1 MKRKMS
7 FLVAGL
13 LCLSLCLGAEAAG
26 TVTDTLTVRVGY
38 YGMEQDRYVEVATY
52 HWSELYDALPLH
64 YEAYS
69 FFRSTDDGT
78 YNTVIDSAYGFYL
91 ADLLDYAGIYSGD
104 ISVVAFYT
112 RDQSVGFFT
121 SFTYADLFGTQRY
134 YYNDLSAHISPVYD
148 ENGALTGYDGDE
160 AWNDCWT
167 VQPMLALEDS
177 WVSYEIGTEHT
188 APNYSSLGT
197 GNRFRLLFGQS
208 YPLECRTNQS
218 AKYTHTLFI
227 TLQGAP
233 KITEEP
239 PELDGTLGSHSA
251 TFQISVGQQALRDAL
266 AQYLD
271 IASSDSSVL
280 EITGITPSW
289 GALTGIR
296 PGKLASRMLEEG
308 MTEHQVDR
316 VLRDT
321 YFVSPERRR
330 LCIETAEASRRAK
343 AELKPED
350 ISLYVGIPFCP
361 TRCAYCSFV
370 SQSVERTLG
379 LVEPYLEVLHR
390 EITDAARMV
399 QETGLHIKS
408 FYMGGGTPT
417 TLSTDQ
423 MDRLLTHLNRSFDLS
438 GCAEY
443 CIEAGRP
450 DTIDREK
457 LQVLLDH
464 GVDRISVN
472 PQSLEDHVLT
482 AIGRRHTA
490 RDVEEAMALATG
502 MGFPH
507 VNMDLIAGLPE
518 DTPEGFRRTL
528 DKCLSYG
535 ADNITVHTLS
545 LKKGSRILLE
555 NFTIPSAE
563 AVGEMLDYANAALR
577 QADFRPYYL
586 YRQKYM
592 SGSFENT
599 GWCISGAEGLYNIY
613 IMEELHSILSLGAG
627 GSTKMVDPVHQRI
640 ERVFHTKYP
649 TEYIQRSEKLEE
661 NLSAFR
667 QFHENMRG

>member
-38 YGMEQDRYVEVATY
+38 YGMEQHRYVEVATY

-104 ISVVAFYT
+104 IAVVAFYT

-148 ENGALTGYDGDE
+148 ENGTLTGYDGDE

-280 EITGITPSW
+280 EITGITVTPDAQYSD
-289 GALTGIR
+289 
-296 PGKLASRMLEEG
+296 LATVTVLPRMAW
-308 MTEHQVDR
+308 TRTASSPAVR
-316 VLRDT
+316 LRR
-321 YFVSPERRR
+321 SGRRR
-330 LCIETAEASRRAK
+330 PWTRRPSACTPCRMHWPRSCRAAGRRKRRAQ
-343 AELKPED
+343 P
-350 ISLYVGIPFCP
+350 I
-361 TRCAYCSFV
+361 R
-370 SQSVERTLG
+370 
-379 LVEPYLEVLHR
+379 
-390 EITDAARMV
+390 
-399 QETGLHIKS
+399 
-408 FYMGGGTPT
+408 
-417 TLSTDQ
+417 
-423 MDRLLTHLNRSFDLS
+423 
-438 GCAEY
+438 
-443 CIEAGRP
+443 
-450 DTIDREK
+450 
-457 LQVLLDH
+457 
-464 GVDRISVN
+464 
-472 PQSLEDHVLT
+472 
-482 AIGRRHTA
+482 
-490 RDVEEAMALATG
+490 
-502 MGFPH
+502 
-507 VNMDLIAGLPE
+507 
-518 DTPEGFRRTL
+518 
-528 DKCLSYG
+528 CLSP
-535 ADNITVHTLS
+535 L
-545 LKKGSRILLE
+545 
-555 NFTIPSAE
+555 
-563 AVGEMLDYANAALR
+563 
-577 QADFRPYYL
+577 
-586 YRQKYM
+586 
-592 SGSFENT
+592 
-599 GWCISGAEGLYNIY
+599 
-613 IMEELHSILSLGAG
+613 
-627 GSTKMVDPVHQRI
+627 
-640 ERVFHTKYP
+640 
-649 TEYIQRSEKLEE
+649 
-661 NLSAFR
+661 
-667 QFHENMRG
+667 

>member
-69 FFRSTDDGT
+69 FFRSADDGT

-91 ADLLDYAGIYSGD
+91 ADLLDHAGIYSGD
-104 ISVVAFYT
+104 IAVVAFYT

-148 ENGALTGYDGDE
+148 ENGTLTGYDGDE

-280 EITGITPSW
+280 EITGITVTP
-289 GALTGIR
+289 
-296 PGKLASRMLEEG
+296 
-308 MTEHQVDR
+308 
-316 VLRDT
+316 
-321 YFVSPERRR
+321 
-330 LCIETAEASRRAK
+330 
-343 AELKPED
+343 
-350 ISLYVGIPFCP
+350 
-361 TRCAYCSFV
+361 
-370 SQSVERTLG
+370 
-379 LVEPYLEVLHR
+379 
-390 EITDAARMV
+390 DA
-399 QETGLHIKS
+399 Q
-408 FYMGGGTPT
+408 
-417 TLSTDQ
+417 
-423 MDRLLTHLNRSFDLS
+423 
-438 GCAEY
+438 
-443 CIEAGRP
+443 
-450 DTIDREK
+450 
-457 LQVLLDH
+457 
-464 GVDRISVN
+464 
-472 PQSLEDHVLT
+472 
-482 AIGRRHTA
+482 
-490 RDVEEAMALATG
+490 
-502 MGFPH
+502 
-507 VNMDLIAGLPE
+507 
-518 DTPEGFRRTL
+518 
-528 DKCLSYG
+528 
-535 ADNITVHTLS
+535 LS
-545 LKKGSRILLE
+545 LIH
-555 NFTIPSAE
+555 I
-563 AVGEMLDYANAALR
+563 
-577 QADFRPYYL
+577 
-586 YRQKYM
+586 
-592 SGSFENT
+592 
-599 GWCISGAEGLYNIY
+599 
-613 IMEELHSILSLGAG
+613 
-627 GSTKMVDPVHQRI
+627 
-640 ERVFHTKYP
+640 
-649 TEYIQRSEKLEE
+649 
-661 NLSAFR
+661 
-667 QFHENMRG
+667 

>member
-227 TLQGAP
+227 TLQARRRSRRSRRSW
-233 KITEEP
+233 TAR
-239 PELDGTLGSHSA
+239 SA
-251 TFQISVGQQALRDAL
+251 LIRRHFRF
-266 AQYLD
+266 
-271 IASSDSSVL
+271 
-280 EITGITPSW
+280 PS
-289 GALTGIR
+289 
-296 PGKLASRMLEEG
+296 ASRPCAMRWRSIW
-308 MTEHQVDR
+308 T
-316 VLRDT
+316 
-321 YFVSPERRR
+321 SPRP
-330 LCIETAEASRRAK
+330 TALFWRSPASPSRRTR
-343 AELKPED
+343 
-350 ISLYVGIPFCP
+350 SIP
-361 TRCAYCSFV
+361 
-370 SQSVERTLG
+370 TL
-379 LVEPYLEVLHR
+379 
-390 EITDAARMV
+390 
-399 QETGLHIKS
+399 
-408 FYMGGGTPT
+408 
-417 TLSTDQ
+417 
-423 MDRLLTHLNRSFDLS
+423 
-438 GCAEY
+438 
-443 CIEAGRP
+443 RP
-450 DTIDREK
+450 
-457 LQVLLDH
+457 
-464 GVDRISVN
+464 
-472 PQSLEDHVLT
+472 
-482 AIGRRHTA
+482 
-490 RDVEEAMALATG
+490 
-502 MGFPH
+502 
-507 VNMDLIAGLPE
+507 
-518 DTPEGFRRTL
+518 
-528 DKCLSYG
+528 
-535 ADNITVHTLS
+535 
-545 LKKGSRILLE
+545 
-555 NFTIPSAE
+555 
-563 AVGEMLDYANAALR
+563 
-577 QADFRPYYL
+577 
-586 YRQKYM
+586 
-592 SGSFENT
+592 
-599 GWCISGAEGLYNIY
+599 
-613 IMEELHSILSLGAG
+613 
-627 GSTKMVDPVHQRI
+627 
-640 ERVFHTKYP
+640 
-649 TEYIQRSEKLEE
+649 
-661 NLSAFR
+661 
-667 QFHENMRG
+667 

>member
-1 MKRKMS
+1 MKRKLS
-7 FLVAGL
+7 LLFAGL

-148 ENGALTGYDGDE
+148 ENGTLTGYDGDE

-227 TLQGAP
+227 TLQGTP

-239 PELDGTLGSHSA
+239 PELDGTLGSHTA

-280 EITGITPSW
+280 EITGITVTPDAQYSDLATVTVHYTVHAEGEVELSFGFGGTSIAENRQVTAKQPEEKPTEPTKPAETTPS
-289 GALTGIR
+289 TE
-296 PGKLASRMLEEG
+296 PSEG
-308 MTEHQVDR
+308 
-316 VLRDT
+316 
-321 YFVSPERRR
+321 P
-330 LCIETAEASRRAK
+330 
-343 AELKPED
+343 
-350 ISLYVGIPFCP
+350 
-361 TRCAYCSFV
+361 
-370 SQSVERTLG
+370 
-379 LVEPYLEVLHR
+379 
-390 EITDAARMV
+390 
-399 QETGLHIKS
+399 
-408 FYMGGGTPT
+408 GGGPSAPTGGAEPRETTPST
-417 TLSTDQ
+417 ASLSEAAP
-423 MDRLLTHLNRSFDLS
+423 
-438 GCAEY
+438 AEPAPT
-443 CIEAGRP
+443 EPTAAVDP
-450 DTIDREK
+450 DTIRMYALPDALAAQLQSGGQAEAPGAADPVPVTVVTVQPEDDRR
-457 LQVLLDH
+457 LLLLTGAGALALAVLGALCAL
-464 GVDRISVN
+464 RYY
-472 PQSLEDHVLT
+472 T
-482 AIGRRHTA
+482 RGRR
-490 RDVEEAMALATG
+490 
-502 MGFPH
+502 
-507 VNMDLIAGLPE
+507 
-518 DTPEGFRRTL
+518 
-528 DKCLSYG
+528 S
-535 ADNITVHTLS
+535 S
-545 LKKGSRILLE
+545 
-555 NFTIPSAE
+555 
-563 AVGEMLDYANAALR
+563 
-577 QADFRPYYL
+577 
-586 YRQKYM
+586 
-592 SGSFENT
+592 
-599 GWCISGAEGLYNIY
+599 
-613 IMEELHSILSLGAG
+613 
-627 GSTKMVDPVHQRI
+627 
-640 ERVFHTKYP
+640 
-649 TEYIQRSEKLEE
+649 
-661 NLSAFR
+661 
-667 QFHENMRG
+667 

>member
-104 ISVVAFYT
+104 IAVVAFYT

-121 SFTYADLFGTQRY
+121 SFTYADQFGTQRY

-188 APNYSSLGT
+188 TPNYSSLGT

-239 PELDGTLGSHSA
+239 PELDGTLGSHTA

-280 EITGITPSW
+280 EITGITVTPDAQYSDLATVTVHYTVHAEGEVELSFGFGGTSIAENRQVTTKQPEEKPTEPTKSAETTPSTEPSERPGGGPSAPTGGAEPQETTPSVPGPSEAGPSEAAPSEPVEPTAAVDPETIRMYALPDALAAQLQGGGQAEAPGAADPIPVTVVTVQPEDDRKLLLLTGA
-289 GALTGIR
+289 GALA
-296 PGKLASRMLEEG
+296 LA
-308 MTEHQVDR
+308 
-316 VLRDT
+316 VLGA
-321 YFVSPERRR
+321 
-330 LCIETAEASRRAK
+330 LCALR
-343 AELKPED
+343 
-350 ISLYVGIPFCP
+350 YY
-361 TRCAYCSFV
+361 TR
-370 SQSVERTLG
+370 
-379 LVEPYLEVLHR
+379 
-390 EITDAARMV
+390 
-399 QETGLHIKS
+399 
-408 FYMGGGTPT
+408 
-417 TLSTDQ
+417 
-423 MDRLLTHLNRSFDLS
+423 
-438 GCAEY
+438 
-443 CIEAGRP
+443 
-450 DTIDREK
+450 
-457 LQVLLDH
+457 
-464 GVDRISVN
+464 
-472 PQSLEDHVLT
+472 
-482 AIGRRHTA
+482 GRR
-490 RDVEEAMALATG
+490 
-502 MGFPH
+502 
-507 VNMDLIAGLPE
+507 
-518 DTPEGFRRTL
+518 
-528 DKCLSYG
+528 S
-535 ADNITVHTLS
+535 S
-545 LKKGSRILLE
+545 
-555 NFTIPSAE
+555 
-563 AVGEMLDYANAALR
+563 
-577 QADFRPYYL
+577 
-586 YRQKYM
+586 
-592 SGSFENT
+592 
-599 GWCISGAEGLYNIY
+599 
-613 IMEELHSILSLGAG
+613 
-627 GSTKMVDPVHQRI
+627 
-640 ERVFHTKYP
+640 
-649 TEYIQRSEKLEE
+649 
-661 NLSAFR
+661 
-667 QFHENMRG
+667 

>member
-104 ISVVAFYT
+104 IAVVAFYT

-227 TLQGAP
+227 TLQGTP

-239 PELDGTLGSHSA
+239 PELDGTLGSHTA

-280 EITGITPSW
+280 EITGITVTPDAQYSDLATVTVHYTVHAEGEVELSFGFGGTSIAENRQVTTKQPEEKPTEPTKPAETTPSTEPSERPGGGPSAPTGGAEPRETTPSASMPSEAAPSEPVEPTAAVDPETIRMYALPDALAAQLQGGGQAEAPGAAEPVPVTVVTVQPEDDRKLLLLTGA
-289 GALTGIR
+289 GALA
-296 PGKLASRMLEEG
+296 LA
-308 MTEHQVDR
+308 
-316 VLRDT
+316 VLGA
-321 YFVSPERRR
+321 
-330 LCIETAEASRRAK
+330 LCALR
-343 AELKPED
+343 
-350 ISLYVGIPFCP
+350 YY
-361 TRCAYCSFV
+361 TR
-370 SQSVERTLG
+370 
-379 LVEPYLEVLHR
+379 
-390 EITDAARMV
+390 
-399 QETGLHIKS
+399 
-408 FYMGGGTPT
+408 
-417 TLSTDQ
+417 
-423 MDRLLTHLNRSFDLS
+423 
-438 GCAEY
+438 
-443 CIEAGRP
+443 
-450 DTIDREK
+450 
-457 LQVLLDH
+457 
-464 GVDRISVN
+464 
-472 PQSLEDHVLT
+472 
-482 AIGRRHTA
+482 GRR
-490 RDVEEAMALATG
+490 
-502 MGFPH
+502 
-507 VNMDLIAGLPE
+507 
-518 DTPEGFRRTL
+518 
-528 DKCLSYG
+528 S
-535 ADNITVHTLS
+535 S
-545 LKKGSRILLE
+545 
-555 NFTIPSAE
+555 
-563 AVGEMLDYANAALR
+563 
-577 QADFRPYYL
+577 
-586 YRQKYM
+586 
-592 SGSFENT
+592 
-599 GWCISGAEGLYNIY
+599 
-613 IMEELHSILSLGAG
+613 
-627 GSTKMVDPVHQRI
+627 
-640 ERVFHTKYP
+640 
-649 TEYIQRSEKLEE
+649 
-661 NLSAFR
+661 
-667 QFHENMRG
+667 

>member
-148 ENGALTGYDGDE
+148 ENGTLTGYDGDE

-227 TLQGAP
+227 TLQGTP

-280 EITGITPSW
+280 EITGITVTPY
-289 GALTGIR
+289 I
-296 PGKLASRMLEEG
+296 EE
-308 MTEHQVDR
+308 
-316 VLRDT
+316 
-321 YFVSPERRR
+321 
-330 LCIETAEASRRAK
+330 IEIAT
-343 AELKPED
+343 PWTMCN
-350 ISLYVGIPFCP
+350 YV
-361 TRCAYCSFV
+361 
-370 SQSVERTLG
+370 
-379 LVEPYLEVLHR
+379 
-390 EITDAARMV
+390 
-399 QETGLHIKS
+399 
-408 FYMGGGTPT
+408 
-417 TLSTDQ
+417 
-423 MDRLLTHLNRSFDLS
+423 N
-438 GCAEY
+438 
-443 CIEAGRP
+443 
-450 DTIDREK
+450 
-457 LQVLLDH
+457 
-464 GVDRISVN
+464 
-472 PQSLEDHVLT
+472 
-482 AIGRRHTA
+482 
-490 RDVEEAMALATG
+490 
-502 MGFPH
+502 
-507 VNMDLIAGLPE
+507 
-518 DTPEGFRRTL
+518 TPEGSAYGFELKDWDNMMPRMMMMGTEFPVKGLKFVGAASIRGDGYNSAIFSGDTL
-528 DKCLSYG
+528 
-535 ADNITVHTLS
+535 A
-545 LKKGSRILLE
+545 KKAL
-555 NFTIPSAE
+555 AE
-563 AVGEMLDYANAALR
+563 M
-577 QADFRPYYL
+577 
-586 YRQKYM
+586 K
-592 SGSFENT
+592 
-599 GWCISGAEGLYNIY
+599 AE
-613 IMEELHSILSLGAG
+613 EA
-627 GSTKMVDPVHQRI
+627 
-640 ERVFHTKYP
+640 
-649 TEYIQRSEKLEE
+649 
-661 NLSAFR
+661 
-667 QFHENMRG
+667 

>member
-104 ISVVAFYT
+104 IAVVAFYT

-148 ENGALTGYDGDE
+148 ENGTLTGYDGDE

-239 PELDGTLGSHSA
+239 PELDGTLGSHTA

-280 EITGITPSW
+280 EITGITVTPDAQYSDLATVTVHYTVHAEGEVELSFGFGGTSIAENRQVTTKQPEEKPTEPTKPAETTPSTEPSEGPGGGPSAPTGGAEPRETTPSVSMPSEAAPSEPVEPTAAVDPETIRMYALPDALAAQLQSGGQAEAPGAADPVPVTVVTVQPEEDRRLLLLTGA
-289 GALTGIR
+289 GALA
-296 PGKLASRMLEEG
+296 LA
-308 MTEHQVDR
+308 
-316 VLRDT
+316 VLGA
-321 YFVSPERRR
+321 
-330 LCIETAEASRRAK
+330 LCA
-343 AELKPED
+343 LH
-350 ISLYVGIPFCP
+350 YY
-361 TRCAYCSFV
+361 TR
-370 SQSVERTLG
+370 
-379 LVEPYLEVLHR
+379 
-390 EITDAARMV
+390 
-399 QETGLHIKS
+399 
-408 FYMGGGTPT
+408 
-417 TLSTDQ
+417 
-423 MDRLLTHLNRSFDLS
+423 
-438 GCAEY
+438 
-443 CIEAGRP
+443 
-450 DTIDREK
+450 
-457 LQVLLDH
+457 
-464 GVDRISVN
+464 
-472 PQSLEDHVLT
+472 
-482 AIGRRHTA
+482 GRR
-490 RDVEEAMALATG
+490 
-502 MGFPH
+502 
-507 VNMDLIAGLPE
+507 
-518 DTPEGFRRTL
+518 
-528 DKCLSYG
+528 S
-535 ADNITVHTLS
+535 S
-545 LKKGSRILLE
+545 
-555 NFTIPSAE
+555 
-563 AVGEMLDYANAALR
+563 
-577 QADFRPYYL
+577 
-586 YRQKYM
+586 
-592 SGSFENT
+592 
-599 GWCISGAEGLYNIY
+599 
-613 IMEELHSILSLGAG
+613 
-627 GSTKMVDPVHQRI
+627 
-640 ERVFHTKYP
+640 
-649 TEYIQRSEKLEE
+649 
-661 NLSAFR
+661 
-667 QFHENMRG
+667 